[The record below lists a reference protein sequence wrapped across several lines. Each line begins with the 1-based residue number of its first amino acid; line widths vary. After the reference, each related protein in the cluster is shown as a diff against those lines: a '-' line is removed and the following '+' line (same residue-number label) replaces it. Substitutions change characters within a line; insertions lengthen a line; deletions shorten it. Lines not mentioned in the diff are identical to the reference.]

1 MSAFFVHPVFIGSIS
16 NQLLREFNKDCDSDV
31 EDLVFFTFILRC
43 VSFVFYIRSVKL
55 FS

>member
-1 MSAFFVHPVFIGSIS
+1 MSVFLVHSELIGSIS
-16 NQLLREFNKDCDSDV
+16 NQLHWEYNKVCYSDV